1 MAFSFLKKNGKKV
14 TLLNPKEKRD
24 KYFEEI
30 RTGARLTNDGNAK
43 LDKEGR
49 ATMLTKEQEA
59 YRAGYLDAGTDSIKA
74 HKWRE
79 KHGKN

>member
-1 MAFSFLKKNGKKV
+1 
-14 TLLNPKEKRD
+14 
-24 KYFEEI
+24 
-30 RTGARLTNDGNAK
+30 
-43 LDKEGR
+43 
-49 ATMLTKEQEA
+49 MLTKEQEA